1 MNVKPSS
8 VPSRRQRGISL
19 VGLLFWGIVIGF
31 GALLSIKVIPA
42 YMEYQNLNR
51 LVTKLSRE
59 GGNSVPEIR
68 SAFNRF
74 KQVEYGIESIT
85 ANDLEITKEDD
96 RIVVSFA
103 YDKEIELAGPV
114 SLLIKFKGQSK

>member
-1 MNVKPSS
+1 MS
-8 VPSRRQRGISL
+8 VQPASRLPGRQRGISL

-42 YMEYQNLNR
+42 YMEYQNLSR
-51 LVTKLSRE
+51 LATKISRE

-74 KQVEYGIESIT
+74 KQTEYGIESIT

-103 YDKEIELAGPV
+103 YDKEIELMGPV
-114 SLLIKFKGQSK
+114 YLLIKFKGQSK